1 MPSWRKI
8 NIHLQRYW
16 AREVLGKFPVMQHL
30 RFGKL
35 FAMTWE
41 PTVKQDR
48 RQLEYVNAPKR
59 TEESVNMERRTQ
71 SHMAAGYKEEFT
83 AIKSVH
89 CSLCFPIN
97 EVLVRLLHKQITSSF
112 CLQPT
117 VLHVSTH
124 MIQMLKELLLNHSPS
139 IMNIDAR
146 CLIEATNKP
155 ITKEV
160 T

>member
-48 RQLEYVNAPKR
+48 RQLEYVSAPKR
-59 TEESVNMERRTQ
+59 TEESVAVERRTQ
-71 SHMAAGYKEEFT
+71 SHMAAGYQEEFT

-89 CSLCFPIN
+89 CFLCSNKRNSSSIVSQTVTNSLTHGCLFY
-97 EVLVRLLHKQITSSF
+97 EFRLTWFKY
-112 CLQPT
+112 
-117 VLHVSTH
+117 
-124 MIQMLKELLLNHSPS
+124 
-139 IMNIDAR
+139 
-146 CLIEATNKP
+146 
-155 ITKEV
+155 
-160 T
+160 

>member
-1 MPSWRKI
+1 MPSWRKL

-35 FAMTWE
+35 FQMTWE

-71 SHMAAGYKEEFT
+71 SHMAAGYQEEFT
-83 AIKSVH
+83 TIKNVH
-89 CSLCFPIN
+89 YSLCFPIN
-97 EVLVRLLHKQITSSF
+97 EMLGRLFHKQRTSSL

-117 VLHVSTH
+117 ALHVSTH

-139 IMNIDAR
+139 IRNINPR
-146 CLIEATNKP
+146 RLIETTNKP
-155 ITKEV
+155 LTKEA